1 MNIRN
6 SARAI
11 IIQEGHIL
19 TIPTALPYGICHFLP
34 GGGQDHGE
42 TLEEA
47 VVRECEEELGLR
59 VRAERLVYIR
69 EYIAS
74 THPYAKDDA
83 PLHQI
88 DHIFYCVVQGQS
100 DQKRQLDEGQCG
112 IRWLPVDQLRDVLF
126 FPEAIIDDLQSN
138 ALPNFR
144 YLGNI
149 L

>member
-11 IIQEGHIL
+11 IIQDGHLL
-19 TIPTALPYGICHFLP
+19 TIPTALPYGTCHFLP

-47 VVRECEEELGLR
+47 VVRECEEELGLH
-59 VRAERLVYIR
+59 VRAERLVYVR

-74 THPYAKDDA
+74 THQYAEDDA

-88 DHIFYCVVQGQS
+88 DHIFYCSIQGKS
-100 DQKRQLDEGQCG
+100 DRERQLDEGQCG
-112 IRWLPVDQLRDVLF
+112 IRWLPIDQLRDVLF

-144 YLGNI
+144 YVGNA